1 MSRPADRFF
10 AGRETLWNQLLD
22 TIEAGEGRD
31 LGQGESERLYYIFST
46 FLPERQSAYP
56 HDMSRLEVWYE
67 RQQAFMDLQAYVE
80 ENYNGDYDLSD
91 FIDDESDWRQNYEQ
105 IPA

>member
-1 MSRPADRFF
+1 MSRPADRFIDR
-10 AGRETLWNQLLD
+10 ATTWNQLLD
-22 TIEAGEGRD
+22 YIEAGEGRT
-31 LGQGESERLYYIFST
+31 LGDGETQRLYHIFET
-46 FLPERQSAYP
+46 FLPETQSAYP
-56 HDMSRLEVWYE
+56 RDMPRLEIWYE
-67 RQQAFMDLQAYVE
+67 RQQAFMDLQQYVE